1 VQSGAKPPQNQGLT
15 TRPFPS
21 RQPRRRTAT
30 LWVQPDETAA
40 PSQKNREPRLET
52 PGCIHLPHL
61 TRREMQDEITSC
73 RPCRGRD
80 HGHHPLVLSSP

>member
-1 VQSGAKPPQNQGLT
+1 MQTGAKQPQNQGLT

-40 PSQKNREPRLET
+40 PSQKKPGASFRDPRLHT
-52 PGCIHLPHL
+52 LAA
-61 TRREMQDEITSC
+61 TDEA
-73 RPCRGRD
+73 GNA
-80 HGHHPLVLSSP
+80 G